1 MCQSC
6 VNNLSVSIKKPQEKK
21 LHDTTI
27 GQNDKT
33 ENSNTKNYNT
43 KTNTKTIRK
52 NYQKKP

>member
-21 LHDTTI
+21 LPDTTI
-27 GQNDKT
+27 EQNDKT

-43 KTNTKTIRK
+43 KTNT
-52 NYQKKP
+52 